1 MATTPSAPEP
11 PARPDLLIVGGT
23 GLLGRALGRA
33 AVGTV
38 HATHWS
44 SPPADETA
52 IWHRVDLRDGG
63 AAVAALITTLRPA
76 AVVNAAYVQS
86 GPDLD
91 AVTGTAP
98 GAMAAACAAVGA
110 RFVHVSTDVVF
121 DGTTDRPYREDDPAR
136 PVHDYGRAKEA
147 AERSVLAAAGD
158 AVVVRT
164 SLLYGDVE
172 DPGPQAEMTTNP
184 EITFFTDEYRSPVSV
199 AALAA
204 ACLELAGRPAIGGVL
219 HVAGADVVDRHEFAV
234 RVAPLVGVDPAT
246 IRGGPGP
253 TDDPA
258 GPTRPRNCP
267 LDSTRARALL
277 TTPLPGIR
285 TDPSLGS

>member
-44 SPPADETA
+44 SPPAAETA
-52 IWHRVDLRDGG
+52 IWQQIDLRDGG

-86 GPDLD
+86 GPDLG
-91 AVTGTAP
+91 AVTAAAP
-98 GAMAAACAAVGA
+98 GAMAEACAAVEA

-121 DGTTDRPYREDDPAR
+121 DGTTDRPYREDDPTC
-136 PVHDYGRAKEA
+136 PIHDYGRAKEA

-164 SLLYGDVE
+164 SLLYGDGE
-172 DPGPQAEMTTNP
+172 DPGPQAELTTNP
-184 EITFFTDEYRSPVSV
+184 EITFFTDEYRSPISV

-204 ACLELAGRPAIGGVL
+204 ACLELAVRPAIRGVL
-219 HVAGADVVDRHEFAV
+219 HVAGADIVDRHEFAV

-253 TDDPA
+253 ADGPS

-267 LDSTRARALL
+267 LDITRARALL

-285 TDPSLGS
+285 SDPSLGT